1 MIIYK
6 DIVTDTRDE
15 LLSDSFSIKEIDG
28 VVYEVDCAMVE
39 IGKNGTDEDGY
50 ARKVLMSLK
59 KRNAPDEEVIT
70 FKKGVQVH
78 TKRIIDSFND
88 WEFYTGES
96 MDVDGMVVLLSYRED
111 GITPFVTYWKH
122 GLEEMK
128 V

>member
-1 MIIYK
+1 MK
-6 DIVTDTRDE
+6 
-15 LLSDSFSIKEIDG
+15 
-28 VVYEVDCAMVE
+28 
-39 IGKNGTDEDGY
+39 GY
-50 ARKVLMSLK
+50 ARKVLISLQT
-59 KRNAPDEEVIT
+59 RNAPDEEVNT
-70 FKKGVQVH
+70 FKEGVQVY
-78 TKRIIDSFND
+78 TRRILDSFND